1 MNKAQTLE
9 KRNIKKE
16 IKMRIDKGIPKQQ
29 ILEELSFLYK
39 DKMPVLK
46 QLELTPSKMM
56 KQKYRLFNYMLAG
69 LLLAATIL
77 DIIILKNLK
86 WGMYP
91 ILDVFYTLNVV
102 LDAVFLVGV
111 FLYRIES
118 YSWVASRAVV
128 SLLTITVT
136 LYYQSFS
143 DLNMLIFIS
152 LTLIVVFLVLG
163 LLLGVKLCPQRV
175 PKIIELDVNG
185 TEKVNKT
192 IYVFTD

>member
-16 IKMRIDKGIPKQQ
+16 IKERIDKGIPKQQ

-46 QLELTPSKMM
+46 QLESTPSKMM

-111 FLYRIES
+111 LLYRIES